1 MYLDNVIRHSFRPE
15 PSVTRRFD
23 GVDVFVE
30 WNGTAQQLT
39 KRLESTLDETLPF
52 DLALVSNWGTM
63 MTPSPS
69 ALENTLDQWRCRFM
83 FHSEDLTIDEPLA
96 VLLSKISAEMPW
108 IQVEKLMSFDG
119 VPGYGRIQ
127 HQA

>member
-1 MYLDNVIRHSFRPE
+1 MYLDNVIRHSFRPN
-15 PSVTRRFD
+15 PSVSRRFD

-30 WNGTAQQLT
+30 WNGTAQQLA
-39 KRLESTLDETLPF
+39 KRLERQIDETMPF
-52 DLALVSNWGTM
+52 ELDLVSNWGTM
-63 MTPSPS
+63 MYPSPS

-83 FHSEDLTIDEPLA
+83 YNSEDPNIDAPLA
-96 VLLSKISAEMPW
+96 LLLANISLEMPW

>member
-1 MYLDNVIRHSFRPE
+1 MYLDNVIRHSFRPD
-15 PSVTRRFD
+15 PTVKRRFD

-30 WNGTAQQLT
+30 WNGTAQQLA
-39 KRLESTLDETLPF
+39 KRLEDQIDGAMPF
-52 DLALVSNWGTM
+52 DLTLVSNWGTM
-63 MTPSPS
+63 MTPSPT

-83 FHSEDLTIDEPLA
+83 YTSEDPQIDEPLA
-96 VLLSKISAEMPW
+96 LLLSNISSQMPW

>member
-1 MYLDNVIRHSFRPE
+1 MYLDNVIRHSFRSD

-30 WNGTAQQLT
+30 WNGAAQQLA
-39 KRLESTLDETLPF
+39 KRLEAQIDGSMPF

-63 MTPSPS
+63 MTPSPT
-69 ALENTLDQWRCRFM
+69 ALENTMDQWRCRFM
-83 FHSEDLTIDEPLA
+83 YTSDDPNIDEPLA
-96 VLLSKISAEMPW
+96 DLLSSISTQMPW

-119 VPGYGRIQ
+119 VPGYGRMQ

>member
-1 MYLDNVIRHSFRPE
+1 MYLDNVIRHSFQPD
-15 PSVTRRFD
+15 PSVKRRFD

-30 WNGTAQQLT
+30 WNGTAQQLA
-39 KRLESTLDETLPF
+39 KRLEAQIDGAMPF
-52 DLALVSNWGTM
+52 DLTLVSNWGTM

-83 FHSEDLTIDEPLA
+83 YTSEDPNIDEPLTL
-96 VLLSKISAEMPW
+96 LLSSISRETPW
-108 IQVEKLMSFDG
+108 IQVEKLLSFDG